1 MTIASQVRDFM
12 EINSVDY
19 EVIPHTVSYTAQ
31 ETAASVH
38 RPGREVVKPVLITD
52 GEKYALAVVDAPHK
66 VDLDKFA
73 RVSGM
78 EGAVLAEE
86 EVMREVFPD
95 CEPGAMPPFGNLYG
109 VDVYCDK
116 HLEKDD
122 TITFNACTHYEAVRM
137 KWEDFKRIVEPQ
149 IVDIFD

>member
-1 MTIASQVRDFM
+1 MSISAKVKGFM
-12 EINSVDY
+12 EQNGVDY
-19 EVIPHTVSYTAQ
+19 ELIQHSTTYTAQ

-52 GEKYALAVVDAPHK
+52 GEEYALAVVDAPHQ

-86 EVMREVFPD
+86 APMRELFPD

-109 VDVYCDK
+109 IRVYCDK
-116 HLEKDD
+116 LLEKDD
-122 TITFNACTHYEAVRM
+122 SITFNACTHHEAVRL
-137 KWEDFKRIVEPQ
+137 KWDDFKRVVNPEMA
-149 IVDIFD
+149 DIIA